1 MKENIVRPIYF
12 DKELLD
18 SFTIVTDNIK
28 NNDDLDFNNIVGMHL
43 LPYTGENYLRGDHKE
58 KYVEYLDKFMLENF
72 DLFFYSDIQH
82 GRLYFEFIMGSKSD
96 VDKKYLIKKLI
107 CQIEEDSCPS
117 CSTKLIIKLLESKPT
132 KIDGETKTCAKF
144 IIYCPKCDGI
154 FGECGFKVTSMVK
167 SLFFDTKEFLKS
179 IESINFELT
188 KLSAGI
194 KLKSNIDA
202 IYKC

>member
-1 MKENIVRPIYF
+1 MKENNLRAIYF
-12 DKELLD
+12 DKNLLD
-18 SFTIVTDNIK
+18 SSTIVTDNI
-28 NNDDLDFNNIVGMHL
+28 NNNDLDFNNIIGMHL
-43 LPYTGENYLRGDHKE
+43 LPNYGVNYLRDK
-58 KYVEYLDKFMLENF
+58 KKSDYIEYLDKFMLENF
-72 DLFFYSDIQH
+72 DLFFYSDIEH

-144 IIYCPKCDGI
+144 VIYCPKCDGI
-154 FGECGFKVTSMVK
+154 FGEYGFKATHMVK
-167 SLFFDTKEFLKS
+167 SLFFDTKKFLTS
-179 IESINFELT
+179 IESVNFELI
-188 KLSAGI
+188 KLGSGI

-202 IYKC
+202 IHKC